1 MLYFTFTLRGKV
13 EFVVMDFETASLSR
27 TSAIEIGL
35 VRFVDGLPK
44 EQYTSLINPP
54 KGEKFHPDAVKL
66 HGITASAV
74 KQSPE
79 FPSIYGELLDFVDDA
94 VVVGHNVQF
103 DLEVLFSSAAYYGL
117 PKPRLKKHI
126 CTKILSQK
134 HLSIKPN
141 TLESSCEFFSIK
153 NPQAHR
159 AISDCVATGFL
170 AIAIAGYV
178 GKDLSQFVKRISEA
192 ERTKFSMLVQAAP
205 KRRMP
210 EKALRKAEAREISLS
225 LDTQSQIHPL
235 KGLEVI
241 LSGTF
246 QNFGKQEGQMLV
258 LAAGG
263 TTGDNLSKKTAYLVS
278 SDLNSTNNKH
288 KKALELQSKGSGI
301 KIISESQFIELLG
314 PIWSEFKNVARQ

>member
-1 MLYFTFTLRGKV
+1 
-13 EFVVMDFETASLSR
+13 MDFETASLSR

-79 FPSIYGELLDFVDDA
+79 FPSIYGELLAFIDDA

-141 TLESSCEFFSIK
+141 TLESSCEFFSIT

-170 AIAIAGYV
+170 AIAIADYV

-288 KKALELQSKGSGI
+288 KKALELQAKGSGI

-314 PIWSEFKNVARQ
+314 PIWSENKADAKQ

>member
-27 TSAIEIGL
+27 TSAVEVGL
-35 VRFVDGLPK
+35 VRFVDGQPR
-44 EQYTSLINPP
+44 EQYTTLINPP

-66 HGITASAV
+66 HGITASTV
-74 KQSPE
+74 KQSPN
-79 FPSIYGELLDFVDDA
+79 FPLIYEDLLDFIGDA

-117 PKPRLKKHI
+117 PKPKLKNRL
-126 CTKILSQK
+126 CTKSLSQK
-134 HLSIKPN
+134 HLSIEPN
-141 TLESSCEFFSIK
+141 TLGASCEFFSIK

-170 AIAIAGYV
+170 AIAIAEYV
-178 GKDLSQFVKRISEA
+178 GKDLSQFVKRISQA
-192 ERTKFSMLVQAAP
+192 ERTKLSMLIQAAP

-210 EKALRKAEAREISLS
+210 EKALRKGEAREISMS
-225 LDTQSQIHPL
+225 LGADSEDKPL
-235 KGLEVI
+235 RGLEVI

-258 LAAGG
+258 LTAGG

-278 SDLNSTNNKH
+278 SDLTSTNNKH

-314 PIWSEFKNVARQ
+314 PIWPEFKK

>member
-1 MLYFTFTLRGKV
+1 MH
-13 EFVVMDFETASLSR
+13 TACL
-27 TSAIEIGL
+27 
-35 VRFVDGLPK
+35 
-44 EQYTSLINPP
+44 N
-54 KGEKFHPDAVKL
+54 
-66 HGITASAV
+66 
-74 KQSPE
+74 
-79 FPSIYGELLDFVDDA
+79 
-94 VVVGHNVQF
+94 
-103 DLEVLFSSAAYYGL
+103 
-117 PKPRLKKHI
+117 KKHI

-170 AIAIAGYV
+170 AIAIADYV

-210 EKALRKAEAREISLS
+210 EKALRKAEAREISLA
-225 LDTQSQIHPL
+225 LVTQSQVQPL
-235 KGLEVI
+235 EGLEVI
-241 LSGTF
+241 LSGAF
-246 QNFGKQEGQMLV
+246 QSFGKKEGQILV

-263 TTGDNLSKKTAYLVS
+263 TTGDNLSKTTAYLVS

-288 KKALELQSKGSGI
+288 KKALELQEKGSGI
-301 KIISESQFIELLG
+301 KIISESQFIEQLG

>member
-1 MLYFTFTLRGKV
+1 
-13 EFVVMDFETASLSR
+13 MDFETASLSR
-27 TSAIEIGL
+27 TSAVEVGL
-35 VRFVDGLPK
+35 VRFVDGHPK
-44 EQYTSLINPP
+44 EQYTTLINPP

-66 HGITASAV
+66 HGITANTV
-74 KQSPE
+74 KQSPN
-79 FPSIYGELLDFVDDA
+79 FPLIYEDLLDFIGDA

-117 PKPRLKKHI
+117 PKPKLKNRL
-126 CTKILSQK
+126 CTKSLSQK
-134 HLSIKPN
+134 HLSIEPN
-141 TLESSCEFFSIK
+141 TLGASCEFFSIK

-170 AIAIAGYV
+170 AIAIAEYV
-178 GKDLSQFVKRISEA
+178 GKDLSQFVKRISQA
-192 ERTKFSMLVQAAP
+192 ERTKLSMLIQAAP

-210 EKALRKAEAREISLS
+210 EKALRKGEAREISMS
-225 LDTQSQIHPL
+225 LGADSEDKPL
-235 KGLEVI
+235 RGLEVI

-258 LAAGG
+258 LTAGG

-278 SDLNSTNNKH
+278 SDLTSTNNKH

-314 PIWSEFKNVARQ
+314 PIWPEFKK

>member
-1 MLYFTFTLRGKV
+1 MLYSTFTLRGKV

-79 FPSIYGELLDFVDDA
+79 FPSIYGELLSFIDDA

-117 PKPRLKKHI
+117 PEPRLKKHI

-141 TLESSCEFFSIK
+141 TLESSCEFFSIT

-170 AIAIAGYV
+170 AIAIADYV

-192 ERTKFSMLVQAAP
+192 ERTKFSMLVQAVP

-225 LDTQSQIHPL
+225 LETQSQVQPL

-246 QNFGKQEGQMLV
+246 QSFGKQEGQMLV

-263 TTGDNLSKKTAYLVS
+263 TTGDNLNKKTAYLVS

-288 KKALELQSKGSGI
+288 KKALELQAKGSGI

-314 PIWSEFKNVARQ
+314 PIWSEFKK

>member
-1 MLYFTFTLRGKV
+1 
-13 EFVVMDFETASLSR
+13 MDFETASLSR

-79 FPSIYGELLDFVDDA
+79 FPSIYGELLAFIDDA

-141 TLESSCEFFSIK
+141 TLESSCEFFSIT

-170 AIAIAGYV
+170 AIAIADYV

-258 LAAGG
+258 LAAAG

-278 SDLNSTNNKH
+278 SHLNSTNNKH
-288 KKALELQSKGSGI
+288 KKALELQAKGSGI